1 MQSTLTVIWW
11 IFVSDQDCR
20 YQTYKML
27 LWKQNVLCG
36 KLSVL
41 TVCLCN
47 HLIFVTF
54 SFWPSAL
61 PGTWCSAFSVATMLS
76 HLQGDLQQLQVQLV
90 QRQLAEPGLALSP
103 ALLYGDLT
111 PWAGDSIML
120 GMLRDVAN
128 GKGMKELYLGF
139 ETL

>member
-1 MQSTLTVIWW
+1 
-11 IFVSDQDCR
+11 
-20 YQTYKML
+20 
-27 LWKQNVLCG
+27 
-36 KLSVL
+36 
-41 TVCLCN
+41 
-47 HLIFVTF
+47 
-54 SFWPSAL
+54 
-61 PGTWCSAFSVATMLS
+61 MLS

-128 GKGMKELYLGF
+128 GKGTRELYSGCW
-139 ETL
+139 TLRSNS